1 VLSIRGSSA
10 IKPEGDFDLADRP
23 DGESNLA
30 WIDRQLKEL
39 RVPRAPATFVLL
51 LGGTSIYDFRLQV
64 AQSQLRHD
72 MTPSHWSHAAIISTV
87 SRSIGQSRLL
97 ETSLEPAEGFNL
109 PSMYN
114 GIQGAR
120 LSRYGDPAY
129 YPNIALIRIPVDP
142 KSWRGEIEGQK
153 SILDQFREQRVV
165 VDVPT
170 LILEWLAF
178 VWGAG
183 KEGNPLLRGYG
194 IPSAA
199 VIESLL
205 GASGYD
211 ICPGLDSSASSP
223 EAIWQTAKWWQ
234 HYYTAMNL
242 SPMATR
248 YFVADEGEPESSTSG
263 SPRRTAKNA
272 APRVAG
278 NPRVPPPPRFLAGA
292 KMTEQLFRRRE
303 S

>member
-1 VLSIRGSSA
+1 MPRSSRPSRDRSGRAGCSKPPSNRPRDSTCRPCTTAFKAHGS
-10 IKPEGDFDLADRP
+10 
-23 DGESNLA
+23 
-30 WIDRQLKEL
+30 
-39 RVPRAPATFVLL
+39 
-51 LGGTSIYDFRLQV
+51 
-64 AQSQLRHD
+64 
-72 MTPSHWSHAAIISTV
+72 
-87 SRSIGQSRLL
+87 
-97 ETSLEPAEGFNL
+97 
-109 PSMYN
+109 
-114 GIQGAR
+114 
-120 LSRYGDPAY
+120 SRYGDPAY
-129 YPNIALIRIPVDP
+129 FPNIALIRIPVDP

-183 KEGNPLLRGYG
+183 KEGNPLLRGHG

-211 ICPGLDSSASSP
+211 VCPGLDSSASSP

-242 SPMATR
+242 TPMATR
-248 YFVADEGEPESSTSG
+248 YFVADEVVPTSG
-263 SPRRTAKNA
+263 TARPRAKKT

-292 KMTEQLFRRRE
+292 KMTEQLFRPRE